1 MLSGSSLQQGG
12 VLGPQAPRPPV
23 WLGTKCRDTGSFG
36 SSVNLRDTSTY
47 WNAIAPAVPVF
58 TGFTLR
64 LSCHSHYFQA
74 FSSIGETVPG
84 ESDFNTA
91 PKASPFMREYQD

>member
-23 WLGTKCRDTGSFG
+23 WLGTKCRYTGSFG

-47 WNAIAPAVPVF
+47 WNAIVPAIPMF
-58 TGFTLR
+58 TGFTLG

-84 ESDFNTA
+84 ESGFSTA